1 MSADASDAIDERLL
15 ADGRHQDL
23 IARHF
28 DVLRDRARLRLGPG
42 DADDVVQDAVL
53 RLLRELRR
61 GTTYR
66 VPFRVVAH
74 NVLTWTIKEW
84 RAGRVVDPGP
94 LPPDWDVPAEEAG
107 FAELESRDA
116 IERAIEP
123 LPSRDREVVRLRYV
137 EGEEIAGIAE
147 RLRMTRNAVDQ
158 ALHRGRKA
166 LKESWLDG

>member
-1 MSADASDAIDERLL
+1 VSADASDAIDGRLL
-15 ADGRHQDL
+15 AEGRHQDL
-23 IARHF
+23 VARHF
-28 DVLRDRARLRLGPG
+28 DALRDRARLRLGPG
-42 DADDVVQDAVL
+42 DGDDVVQDAVL

-61 GTTYR
+61 GKSYP

-74 NVLTWTIKEW
+74 NVLTWTIREW
-84 RAGRVVDPGP
+84 LAGRVADPGP
-94 LPPDWDVPAEEAG
+94 LPDGWDVPADEAG

-158 ALHRGRKA
+158 ALYRGRRA